1 MGGDNILGFPVP
13 RTSTNRRITEITT
26 LSEDISDLLHSELG
40 DLDLGELSSIIERAS
55 GKLYEMGALM
65 VDDGEKERLAIKF
78 LSILKLVAEARK
90 RLVEVSRQE
99 GR

>member
-13 RTSTNRRITEITT
+13 RTSTNARITEITT
-26 LSEDISDLLHSELG
+26 LAEDISDLLHSELG
-40 DLDLGELSSIIERAS
+40 DLDLGELLSLIEGAS